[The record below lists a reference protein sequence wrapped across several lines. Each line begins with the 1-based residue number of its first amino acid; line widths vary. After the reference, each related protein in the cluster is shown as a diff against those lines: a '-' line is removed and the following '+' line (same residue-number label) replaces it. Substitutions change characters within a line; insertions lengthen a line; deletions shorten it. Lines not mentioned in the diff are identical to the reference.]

1 MTTTANPY
9 PDLPMPAGLEKVSRA
24 IECAPWCEDGDG
36 HPKEFLRA
44 DQNCWGT
51 QYKVILGLEH
61 GAPALPI
68 QVISSDAPGLS
79 VYAYREWN
87 GLPHVR
93 LNVLREH
100 EEEHLS
106 VDVDLNL
113 TADEALQLAEH
124 LVATAELVEDRG
136 ER

>member
-1 MTTTANPY
+1 
-9 PDLPMPAGLEKVSRA
+9 
-24 IECAPWCEDGDG
+24 
-36 HPKEFLRA
+36 
-44 DQNCWGT
+44 
-51 QYKVILGLEH
+51 
-61 GAPALPI
+61 
-68 QVISSDAPGLS
+68 

-93 LNVLREH
+93 LSVLRLH
-100 EEEHLS
+100 ENEHLS

-113 TADEALQLAEH
+113 TADEALQLAAH